1 MSDPT
6 LPRFN
11 SKEQMSVVPFFFMHE
26 GEECVKVQIAG
37 ETRFTP
43 VFRASDMWDRDGLQE
58 ITYAE
63 RWAEQY
69 RQFKEGASQVAD
81 GIPLDE
87 APFLNQSRIA
97 ELRQLKIYSVE
108 ALANLDDRS
117 IPRLGGKGY
126 ELKAMA
132 QDFLTKRR
140 ETGANDKIAAMQ
152 AQIEALTAM
161 LNQPKPQLPVQ
172 DTDLEAARKNI
183 LRDEIKART
192 GSYPPGNPK
201 TQTVEYLQRVLDET
215 PASE

>member
-108 ALANLDDRS
+108 ALASLDDRS

-132 QDFLTKRR
+132 QDFLVKRR

-152 AQIEALTAM
+152 AQIAELTAM
-161 LNQPKPQLPVQ
+161 LNQSKPEGANPLF
-172 DTDLEAARKNI
+172 AADGEYTRLK
-183 LRDEIKART
+183 DEIKAKT
-192 GSYPPGNPK
+192 GSYPRGNPSLE
-201 TQTVEYLQRVLDET
+201 TLQRIVAELNES
-215 PASE
+215 A